1 MRELLRQFHYEK
13 SEALSPLPQIF
24 SANGF
29 HTSPNH
35 QIAKSYLA
43 AASIGAPSMP
53 VGGVSTSWSVGIVP

>member
-24 SANGF
+24 SANGS

-43 AASIGAPSMP
+43 AASIGAPALP
-53 VGGVSTSWSVGIVP
+53 VGGVSKIESMGIVP

>member
-13 SEALSPLPQIF
+13 GEALSSLPQIF
-24 SANGF
+24 RANGS

-43 AASIGAPSMP
+43 VASIGAPSLP
-53 VGGVSTSWSVGIVP
+53 VGVVSKSGSAGIVA

>member
-13 SEALSPLPQIF
+13 GEALSPLPQIF
-24 SANGF
+24 SANGS

-43 AASIGAPSMP
+43 VACVSAPSLP
-53 VGGVSTSWSVGIVP
+53 AGGVGKRGSVDILP